1 MNTFAQMGTFFQ
13 THSAQLLAETG
24 NQTELCVVALAVAF
38 AIAFP
43 IGVLVG
49 HLHRGSFL
57 AINGGNVLRALP
69 TLAIIALGIALYG
82 GGYVNILVALV
93 VLVIPLILANT
104 YVAVD
109 GVDPGMVQAA
119 RGMGLTWWQIIL
131 RVELPNAVP
140 LVMAGVRTSSVYVV
154 AGAYVAAFAGY
165 TGTLGDII
173 TNEGSYRL
181 SGVLAATVVSIALAL
196 AGEAIFAGVQW
207 LLMPKGLVLTRS
219 IHQSSGRGRRSIATA
234 KGPESGLDRKAATQ
248 QSLSGTTPRQ

>member
-1 MNTFAQMGTFFQ
+1 MNTFVQIGHFFE
-13 THSAQLLAETG
+13 THAGQLLAETA

-38 AIAFP
+38 VIAFP

-49 HLHRGSFL
+49 HLHRWSFL
-57 AINGGNVLRALP
+57 AINVGNVLRSLP

-82 GGYVNILVALV
+82 GGYINILVALV
-93 VLVIPLILANT
+93 ILIVPLILANA

-109 GVDPGMVQAA
+109 GVDRGMVEAA

-140 LVMAGVRTSSVYVV
+140 LVMAGVRTASVYVV

-181 SGVLAATVVSIALAL
+181 SGLLAAAAVSIALAL
-196 AGEAIFAGVQW
+196 AGEALFAGLER
-207 LLMPKGLVLTRS
+207 LLMPRGLVLV
-219 IHQSSGRGRRSIATA
+219 
-234 KGPESGLDRKAATQ
+234 PVAAVV
-248 QSLSGTTPRQ
+248 